1 MIRDRDGKYPA
12 VFDQVLADA
21 GITIV
26 LSGVLMPRMNSIME
40 RWIQACRRELLD
52 RTLIWNQAHLLYAL
66 REYER
71 HHNDHRPQR
80 GIANARPLRPLP
92 DPIIDPA
99 TLTHLHIRRHDRL
112 GGLLHEYDH
121 AA

>member
-1 MIRDRDGKYPA
+1 M
-12 VFDQVLADA
+12 
-21 GITIV
+21 
-26 LSGVLMPRMNSIME
+26 
-40 RWIQACRRELLD
+40 LD
-52 RTLIWNQAHLLYAL
+52 RTLIWNQAQLLHAL

-71 HHNDHRPQR
+71 HHNRHRSHR

-92 DPIIDPA
+92 RPITDPA
-99 TLTHLHIRRHDRL
+99 ALTCLHIRRHDRL